1 MMSPQRFQLS
11 WTTYLVWSCLAVSQ
25 SNWTAAQDSQILPF
39 YIGTYTGGVSQGI
52 YRSELHL
59 DTGALSNP
67 QLVAEMVNPSFLTI
81 HPNRNVLYA
90 VSEVGAGEGRDNTQV
105 MAFNILPDGQLQ
117 SLGGCSA
124 GGDAPC
130 YVSTDRAGQF
140 VFVANYGSG
149 NISAIQLNADGSLG
163 RTTSHV
169 QHVGSSV
176 NPQRQGAPHAHCI
189 LTDPSDQFVC
199 AVDLGLDEVRVYRLD
214 RVSGALIAAGSLKTD
229 AGNGPR
235 HLTFHPD
242 GKHALVIH
250 ELTSRLTS
258 CSWDSRAGKLVELET
273 VSTLPPGAT
282 QSNSTAEV
290 LVHPNGKFVYGSNRG
305 HDSIAGF
312 RFSPGD
318 GSLTSI
324 GHTPTGGKTPRNFRV
339 DPTGQY
345 LLAENQG
352 SDSIVVFRIDLQTG
366 GLERVGESA
375 RVGSPCCIKFFGAAR

>member
-1 MMSPQRFQLS
+1 MFRKRFQLS
-11 WTTYLVWSCLAVSQ
+11 WMTYLAWSCLAVAQ
-25 SNWTAAQDSQILPF
+25 PNWTAAQDSQTLPF
-39 YIGTYTGGVSQGI
+39 YIGTYTGGISQGI
-52 YRSELHL
+52 YRSELRL

-67 QLVAEMVNPSFLTI
+67 QLVAKMVNPSFLTI

-90 VSEVGAGEGRDNTQV
+90 VSEVGAGEGRDTTQI

-117 SLGGCSA
+117 PLGGCSA

-130 YVSTDRAGQF
+130 YVSTDQAGQF
-140 VFVANYGSG
+140 VLVANYGSG

-169 QHVGSSV
+169 QHAGSSV

-214 RVSGALIAAGSLKTD
+214 RVSGALIAAGKLKTD

-242 GKHALVIH
+242 GKHAFVIH

-258 CSWDSRAGKLVELET
+258 CSWDSSTGTLRSLRQYPRYRLVRPHRTQRPKCLSTQTANLCMVPIAATTALPASALRLEM
-273 VSTLPPGAT
+273 
-282 QSNSTAEV
+282 
-290 LVHPNGKFVYGSNRG
+290 
-305 HDSIAGF
+305 
-312 RFSPGD
+312 
-318 GSLTSI
+318 
-324 GHTPTGGKTPRNFRV
+324 
-339 DPTGQY
+339 
-345 LLAENQG
+345 
-352 SDSIVVFRIDLQTG
+352 
-366 GLERVGESA
+366 A
-375 RVGSPCCIKFFGAAR
+375 R